1 MFKRINIIAA
11 ALFLLASG
19 MAAAKD
25 WQHLVILHTND
36 IHGHLPQEEAWW
48 INPNFPPPIGN
59 APAVATIIKEERQKA
74 EQNGWGFLLLEG
86 GDIFQG
92 TPLGEFTQG
101 KAVVDFMNLM
111 GYDAMTIGNHDY
123 DKGSDVFKALVAEA
137 KFPVLGAN
145 LVDSVSGKTVDYLK
159 PYIILERAGLK
170 IGLFGLITHYL
181 RGMAT
186 PENIQ
191 GLDIAKE
198 SATAQEMVDSL
209 KAQNVDLV
217 IGLLH
222 TGYRHDKAIA
232 DTVPGIDVIIGAH
245 SHTGLRQ
252 AYEDPKHHTIIV
264 QTFGNLTTIGKL
276 DLLID
281 PETKQ
286 IVGYNSEL
294 KELFTE
300 AVPQDTMV
308 DRIVTEGT
316 AQAEKGFDEPLG
328 VALTDM
334 KRGGGDKESSIGNF
348 VCNAMMDATGADI
361 AFQNSAGI
369 KADIEKGE
377 ITYRNIYKVDAFGNY
392 LVTMD
397 LTGSQVIKACETS
410 VLGYHAIFQVG
421 GLQMTYDT
429 RKPIW
434 QRVISVNLNGQPID
448 TAKTYKVV
456 TNNFLGA
463 GGGNYKIFQEGTNR
477 VDTYI
482 QLRQAMVDYIK
493 KSSPIDVRIEGRI
506 KKVEGGGA
514 LLK

>member
-1 MFKRINIIAA
+1 MFKRISVIAA
-11 ALFLLASG
+11 AAFALMLG
-19 MAAAKD
+19 TAAAKD

-59 APAVATIIKEERQKA
+59 APAVATIIKEEREKAQK
-74 EQNGWGFLLLEG
+74 NGWGFLLLEG

-101 KAVVDFMNLM
+101 KAIVDFMNLM
-111 GYDAMTIGNHDY
+111 GYDAMTVGNHDY
-123 DKGSDVFKALVAEA
+123 DKGQEVIKELAAGA
-137 KFPVLGAN
+137 KFPVLAAN
-145 LVDSVSGKTVDYLK
+145 LVDSVSGRTIDYLK
-159 PYIILERAGLK
+159 PYTIVEKAGLK
-170 IGLFGLITHYL
+170 IGIFGLITHYL

-186 PENIQ
+186 PEHIQ
-191 GLDIAKE
+191 GMDIAKE
-198 SATAQEMVDSL
+198 SATAREMVDSL
-209 KAQNVDLV
+209 KAHNVDLI

-222 TGYRHDKAIA
+222 TGFRHDKAIA

-276 DLLID
+276 DLMID
-281 PETKQ
+281 PDTKQ

-308 DRIVTEGT
+308 DRIVSEKTI
-316 AQAEKGFDEPLG
+316 QAEKGFDEPLG
-328 VALTDM
+328 VTLVDM

-348 VCNAMMDATGADI
+348 ICNAMIDATGADF

-369 KADIEKGE
+369 KADIAKGE
-377 ITYRNIYKVDAFGNY
+377 ITYRDIYKVDAFDNY
-392 LVTMD
+392 LVTMN
-397 LTGSQVIKACETS
+397 LTGSQVIKVCETS

-421 GLQMTYDT
+421 GLQMAYDT
-429 RKPIW
+429 KQPVW
-434 QRVISVNLNGQPID
+434 HRVVSVTVNGQPID
-448 TAKTYKVV
+448 TAKVYKVV

-463 GGGNYKIFQEGTNR
+463 GGGNYKIFQEGTER
-477 VDTYI
+477 VDTYTP
-482 QLRQAMVDYIK
+482 LRQAMVDYIK
-493 KSSPIDVRIEGRI
+493 RKSPIEVRIEGRI
-506 KKVEGGGA
+506 KKTEGGGE

>member
-1 MFKRINIIAA
+1 MHKRILTTIAA
-11 ALFLLASG
+11 LILLAWG
-19 MAAAKD
+19 TGLAAG

-59 APAVATIIKEERQKA
+59 APAVATIIKEERQRA

-92 TPLGEFTQG
+92 TPLGEFTKGQ
-101 KAVVDFMNLM
+101 AVVDFMNLM
-111 GYDAMTIGNHDY
+111 GYDAMTVGNHDY
-123 DKGSDVFKALVAEA
+123 DKGQEVIAALISGA

-145 LVDSVSGKTVDYLK
+145 LVDSVSGRTAENLK
-159 PYIILERAGLK
+159 QFVVIEKGGIK
-170 IGLFGLITHYL
+170 IGIFGLITHYL

-186 PENIQ
+186 PEHIQ
-191 GLDIAKE
+191 GLDITKE
-198 SATAQEMVDSL
+198 SATAKQMVDSL
-209 KAQNVDLV
+209 KARNVDIV

-232 DTVPGIDVIIGAH
+232 DSVPGIDVIVGAH

-264 QTFGNLTTIGKL
+264 QTFGHLTTIGKL
-276 DLLID
+276 DLMID
-281 PETKQ
+281 PATKE
-286 IVGYNSEL
+286 IVGYTSEL

-300 AVPQDTMV
+300 AVPQDTTV
-308 DRIVTEGT
+308 DRIVSEET
-316 AQAEKGFDEPLG
+316 ALSEKGFDEVLG
-328 VALTDM
+328 KSLVDL
-334 KRGGGDKESSIGNF
+334 KRGGGDRESAIGNF
-348 VCNAMMDATGADI
+348 ICDAMRDATGADI
-361 AFQNSAGI
+361 SFQNSSGI
-369 KADIEKGE
+369 QADILTGD

-397 LTGSQVIKACETS
+397 MTGSQVIKTCETS

-421 GLQMTYDT
+421 GIQMTYDT
-429 RKPIW
+429 KQPVW
-434 QRVISVNLNGQPID
+434 KRVKSVKIDGQPID
-448 TAKTYKVV
+448 TAKVYKVV

-463 GGGNYKIFQEGTNR
+463 GGGNYKVFQEGANHT
-477 VDTYI
+477 DTYI
-482 QLRQAMVDYIK
+482 QLRQAMSDYIK
-493 KSSPIDVRIEGRI
+493 KNSPVEARIEGRI

-514 LLK
+514 LLQ

>member
-1 MFKRINIIAA
+1 MFKNIKIIIASLVILTGGT
-11 ALFLLASG
+11 AL
-19 MAAAKD
+19 AKE

-59 APAVATIIKEERQKA
+59 AAAVATIIKEERQKA

-101 KAVVDFMNLM
+101 RAVIDFMNLM
-111 GYDAMTIGNHDY
+111 GYDAMTLGNHDY
-123 DKGSDVFKALVAEA
+123 DKGQEVIKTLITEA
-137 KFPVLGAN
+137 NFPTLGSN
-145 LVDSVSGKTVDYLK
+145 LIDSVSGKTVDYLK
-159 PYIILERAGLK
+159 PYIVLERAGLK

-186 PENIQ
+186 PEHIQ

-198 SATAQEMVDSL
+198 SATARQMVDSL
-209 KAQNVDLV
+209 KAQNVDL
-217 IGLLH
+217 IFGLLH

-232 DTVPGIDVIIGAH
+232 DSVPGIDVIIGAH

-300 AVPQDTMV
+300 AVPRDTMV
-308 DRIVTEGT
+308 DRIVSEGNT
-316 AQAEKGFDEPLG
+316 LAEKGFDESLG
-328 VALTDM
+328 VALVDM

-369 KADIEKGE
+369 KADIVKGE
-377 ITYRNIYKVDAFGNY
+377 ITYRSIYKVDAFGNY

-421 GLQMTYDT
+421 GLQMTYDAK
-429 RKPIW
+429 KPVW
-434 QRVISVNLNGQPID
+434 KRVVGVTVNGQPID
-448 TAKTYKVV
+448 PAKVYKVV

-463 GGGNYKIFQEGTNR
+463 GGGNYKIFQEGADR
-477 VDTYI
+477 SDTYI
-482 QLRQAMVDYIK
+482 QLRQAMTDYVRK
-493 KSSPIDVRIEGRI
+493 NSPIDVRIEGRI
-506 KKVEGGGA
+506 KKAGGGE

>member
-1 MFKRINIIAA
+1 MINIA
-11 ALFLLASG
+11 ALSLLICG
-19 MAAAKD
+19 TGLAAK

-59 APAVATIIKEERQKA
+59 AAAVATIIKEERQKA

-92 TPLGEFTQG
+92 TPLGEFTKG
-101 KAVVDFMNLM
+101 RAVIDFMNLM
-111 GYDAMTIGNHDY
+111 GYDAMTVGNHDY
-123 DKGSDVFKALVAEA
+123 DKGQETLNDLIAAAE
-137 KFPVLGAN
+137 FPMLGAN
-145 LVDSVSGKTVDYLK
+145 LVDSTGGKTIEYLK
-159 PYIILERAGLK
+159 PYIIIEKGGLK

-198 SATAQEMVDSL
+198 SATARQMVDLL
-209 KAQNVDLV
+209 KARNVDLIV
-217 IGLLH
+217 GLLH

-232 DTVPGIDVIIGAH
+232 DSVPGIDVIVGAH

-264 QTFGNLTTIGKL
+264 QTYGNLSSIGKL
-276 DLLID
+276 ELLID
-281 PETKQ
+281 PVTKR
-286 IVGYNSEL
+286 IVGYESEL

-300 AVPQDTMV
+300 SVPQDTAMV
-308 DRIVTEGT
+308 KIVAEGVL
-316 AQAEKGFDEPLG
+316 QAEKGFDEKLG
-328 VALTDM
+328 ESLADM
-334 KRGGGDKESSIGNF
+334 KRGGGDRESSIGNF
-348 VCNAMMDATGADI
+348 VSNAMMDATGAEI
-361 AFQNSAGI
+361 SFQNSAGI
-369 KADIEKGE
+369 KGDIMKGD
-377 ITYRNIYKVDAFGNY
+377 ITYRSLYKVDAFGNY

-397 LTGSQVIKACETS
+397 LTGSQVVKTCETS

-421 GLQMTYDT
+421 GIQMIYDAK
-429 RKPIW
+429 KPIW
-434 QRVISVNLNGQPID
+434 NRVTSVTINGQPID
-448 TAKTYKVV
+448 TVKTYKVV

-463 GGGNYKIFQEGTNR
+463 GGGNYKVFQEGINR

-482 QLRQAMVDYIK
+482 QLRQAMVDYVRK
-493 KSSPIDVRIEGRI
+493 KTPIDIRIEGRI
-506 KKVEGGGA
+506 KKVEGGGS

>member
-1 MFKRINIIAA
+1 MTIIAA
-11 ALFLLASG
+11 LSLLVWGTGWGAE
-19 MAAAKD
+19 

-59 APAVATIIKEERQKA
+59 AAAVATIIKEERQRA

-101 KAVVDFMNLM
+101 RAVMDFMNLM
-111 GYDAMTIGNHDY
+111 GYDAMTVGNHDY
-123 DKGSDVFKALVAEA
+123 DKGQEVIGALIAGAE
-137 KFPVLGAN
+137 FPVLGAN
-145 LVDSVSGKTVDYLK
+145 LVDSLSGRTVENLK
-159 PYIILERAGLK
+159 PFVVLEKGGLR
-170 IGLFGLITHYL
+170 IGIFGLITHYL

-186 PENIQ
+186 PENIK
-191 GLDIAKE
+191 GLDIARE
-198 SATAQEMVDSL
+198 VATARQMVDSL
-209 KAQNVDLV
+209 KARNVDLV

-232 DTVPGIDVIIGAH
+232 DSVPGIDVIVGAH

-264 QTFGNLTTIGKL
+264 QTYGNLSSIGKL
-276 DLLID
+276 ELLID
-281 PETKQ
+281 PATKR
-286 IVGYNSEL
+286 IVNYDSEL

-300 AVPQDTMV
+300 AVPQDAAV
-308 DRIVTEGT
+308 SKIVAQGT
-316 AQAEKGFDEPLG
+316 AQAEKGFDEKLG
-328 VALTDM
+328 ESLTDM
-334 KRGGGDKESSIGNF
+334 KRGGGDRESSIGNF
-348 VCNAMMDATGADI
+348 VCNAMMDATGAEI

-369 KADIEKGE
+369 KGDIMKGD
-377 ITYRNIYKVDAFGNY
+377 ITYRSLYKVDAFGNY

-397 LTGSQVIKACETS
+397 MTGSQVIKTCETS

-421 GLQMTYDT
+421 GIQMTYDAK
-429 RKPIW
+429 RPIW
-434 QRVISVNLNGQPID
+434 QRVTGVTFNGQPID
-448 TAKTYKVV
+448 TAKIYKVV

-463 GGGNYKIFQEGTNR
+463 GGGNYKVFQEGTNR
-477 VDTYI
+477 MDTYI
-482 QLRQAMVDYIK
+482 QLRQAMVDYVRK
-493 KSSPIDVRIEGRI
+493 NTPVDVRIEGRI
-506 KKVEGGGA
+506 KKTEGGGT

>member
-1 MFKRINIIAA
+1 MFKRIYIIAA
-11 ALFLLASG
+11 ILLFLALG
-19 MAAAKD
+19 TAAAKD

-59 APAVATIIKEERQKA
+59 AAAVATIIKEERQKA
-74 EQNGWGFLLLEG
+74 EQNGWGFMLLEG

-92 TPLGEFTQG
+92 TPLGEFTKGQ
-101 KAVVDFMNLM
+101 AVIDFMNLM
-111 GYDAMTIGNHDY
+111 GYDAMTVGNHDY
-123 DKGSDVFKALVAEA
+123 DKGQDILKDLIANAE
-137 KFPVLGAN
+137 FPVLGAN
-145 LVDSVSGKTVDYLK
+145 LLDSASGKTIDYLK
-159 PYIILERAGLK
+159 PYTVIERAGLK

-186 PENIQ
+186 PEHIQ
-191 GLDIAKE
+191 SLDIAKE
-198 SATAQEMVDSL
+198 SATAKQMVDSL
-209 KAQNVDLV
+209 KAQNVDLI

-232 DTVPGIDVIIGAH
+232 DTVAGIDVIIGAH

-281 PETKQ
+281 PASKQ

-308 DRIVTEGT
+308 DRVVAEGT

-328 VALTDM
+328 EALVDM

-369 KADIEKGE
+369 KADILKGE

-397 LTGSQVIKACETS
+397 MTGSQVIKACETS

-421 GLQMTYDT
+421 GLEMTYDT
-429 RKPIW
+429 KKPVW
-434 QRVISVNLNGQPID
+434 HRVVSVNVGGQPID
-448 TAKTYKVV
+448 TAKAYKVV

-477 VDTYI
+477 ADTYI
-482 QLRQAMVDYIK
+482 QLRQAMSEYVK
-493 KSSPIDVRIEGRI
+493 KRSPIDVEIEGRI
-506 KKVEGGGA
+506 NKAEGGGE

>member
-1 MFKRINIIAA
+1 MFKSINIIIASLILLIGGT
-11 ALFLLASG
+11 AL
-19 MAAAKD
+19 AKE
-25 WQHLVILHTND
+25 WQRLVILHTND

-59 APAVATIIKEERQKA
+59 AAAVATIIKEERQRA
-74 EQNGWGFLLLEG
+74 EQNGWGFLLVEG

-92 TPLGEFTQG
+92 TPLGEFTKGQ
-101 KAVVDFMNLM
+101 AVIDFMNLM
-111 GYDAMTIGNHDY
+111 GYDVMTVGNHDY
-123 DKGSDVFKALVAEA
+123 DKGQEVLLDLISAA
-137 KFPVLGAN
+137 KFPMLGAN
-145 LVDSVSGKTVDYLK
+145 LLDSATGRTVDYLK

-170 IGLFGLITHYL
+170 IGIFGLITHYL
-181 RGMAT
+181 RGMST
-186 PENIQ
+186 PEHIQ
-191 GLDIAKE
+191 GLEIAKE
-198 SATAQEMVDSL
+198 SATAKQMVDSL
-209 KAQNVDLV
+209 KAQKVDMI

-222 TGYRHDKAIA
+222 TGFRHDKAIA
-232 DTVPGIDVIIGAH
+232 DTVPGIDVIIGSH

-264 QTFGNLTTIGKL
+264 QTFGNLTSIGKL
-276 DLLID
+276 ELLID

-300 AVPQDTMV
+300 AVPRDTTV
-308 DRIVTEGT
+308 DRIVSQG
-316 AQAEKGFDEPLG
+316 AARAEKGFDEPVG
-328 VALTDM
+328 QALADI
-334 KRGGGDKESSIGNF
+334 KRGGGDKESAIGNF

-369 KADIEKGE
+369 KADIIKGE
-377 ITYRNIYKVDAFGNY
+377 ITYRSIYKVDAFGNY

-397 LTGSQVIKACETS
+397 LTGSQVIKVCETS

-429 RKPIW
+429 KKPVW
-434 QRVISVNLNGQPID
+434 KRVVSVTINGQPID
-448 TAKTYKVV
+448 TAKVYKVV

-477 VDTYI
+477 EDTYI
-482 QLRQAMVDYIK
+482 QMRQAMVDFVK
-493 KSSPIDVRIEGRI
+493 KRSPVDARIEGRI
-506 KKVEGGGA
+506 RKSEGGEA